1 MFKGS
6 RDLLKRIFL
15 IEEMSR
21 MSNELLGIGEA
32 RDGLG
37 ATPAT
42 AIWRQLAAIYS
53 FR

>member
-1 MFKGS
+1 
-6 RDLLKRIFL
+6 
-15 IEEMSR
+15 

-53 FR
+53 FRWWRFDRGRAKEWHQSST